1 MPLPVRWKPITSGA
15 RKALPICIE
24 SNPYIYGG
32 YLCVCVCVYV
42 RKVNSFSLSLTA
54 LPTALPFFPFFLSL
68 PTHTHTHTQIH
79 SCVSGFVQ
87 SNSID
92 AQIFMWRKK
101 GKRGRK
107 PKKQKKG
114 EENVVL
120 LLSHPDTHS
129 PSPRCQYT
137 TSIQS
142 PNNQPPSTKFYTH
155 FFPHKPNRTE
165 PKLKPIQFGIARMGS
180 FFFEPPPPFL
190 ALGKD
195 LLSCSALAVPFYLG
209 TRTRKPKLWR
219 YKKNNNITRT

>member
-1 MPLPVRWKPITSGA
+1 MCACASACAVKTNHKWGPKGVADMYWKQSIYIRWVS
-15 RKALPICIE
+15 
-24 SNPYIYGG
+24 
-32 YLCVCVCVYV
+32 LCVCVFMCE
-42 RKVNSFSLSLTA
+42 RLTA
-54 LPTALPFFPFFLSL
+54 FRCRWLRCQQRCPFFRSFFRSL
-68 PTHTHTHTQIH
+68 HTHTHTQIH

-180 FFFEPPPPFL
+180 FFSNPPPPSLRWGRTSSL
-190 ALGKD
+190 AQH
-195 LLSCSALAVPFYLG
+195 LLSLSILAPELENRSFG
-209 TRTRKPKLWR
+209 AI
-219 YKKNNNITRT
+219 KKIII